1 MENVFSVS
9 VNYKN
14 IHGPRENCVLIN
26 SIDSTTLVA
35 ASWFKCSYEDVYLI
49 EDAKPARYVQLSQ
62 GHHCFI
68 SPEGEKSDRAGRRA
82 HVAVKLEQFLMALWG
97 SGGLI

>member
-35 ASWFKCSYEDVYLI
+35 AS
-49 EDAKPARYVQLSQ
+49 
-62 GHHCFI
+62 
-68 SPEGEKSDRAGRRA
+68 
-82 HVAVKLEQFLMALWG
+82 
-97 SGGLI
+97 